1 MGNGN
6 EVDSFSE
13 GKEGKLIREEE
24 DKDFRGG
31 HIASEEPKVASERP
45 LSQSEI
51 WACSSGGMFGAR
63 TQTRLVST
71 EVMIMG

>member
-6 EVDSFSE
+6 EVDSFPE

-31 HIASEEPKVASERP
+31 HIAFEVPKVAFARP
-45 LSQSEI
+45 LGQLEI
-51 WACSSGGMFGAR
+51 RACSSGGMFGAR
-63 TQTRLVST
+63 TQTCLVST